1 MFSTTAELQ
10 SLPDLLDVAAAAARE
25 AGAVALAI
33 YHQAEVKQWAKGEDN
48 PLTEADLV
56 VDRLLHER
64 LLADHADFGWLS
76 EETLDDQ
83 SRLEREWVW
92 VVDPIDG
99 TKEFLQK
106 VPHWTISIGL
116 VQRGVPRLGVVYNPT
131 ADLLVAGVVGEGI
144 TANGA
149 PVGLSSTSKLAGAHL
164 VGSRSEQKR
173 GEFDDV
179 RDLYRFEA
187 VGSIAYKLALLA
199 IGRCDLYYTLSPKH
213 EWDICGGHALVA
225 AAGGRVTQKDGAP
238 ILYNQP
244 KAKYR
249 SVVAANPTL
258 HAKLLERLKDA
269 PLSPDLYARKS

>member
-1 MFSTTAELQ
+1 MAGEPSLHHLLTVAE
-10 SLPDLLDVAAAAARE
+10 AAARE
-25 AGAVALAI
+25 AGVVALSI
-33 YHQAEVKQWAKGEDN
+33 SNQAEVKNWEKGKDN
-48 PLTEADLV
+48 PLTEADLA

-64 LLADHADFGWLS
+64 LLAAAPNLGWLS
-76 EETLDDQ
+76 EETLDDPA
-83 SRLEREWVW
+83 RLECDWVW

-116 VQRGVPRLGVVYNPT
+116 VHHGVPRLGVVFNPT
-131 ADLLVAGVVGEGI
+131 EDFLVAGVVGEGI
-144 TANGA
+144 TANGQPVAMA
-149 PVGLSSTSKLAGAHL
+149 PAAELEGAHL

-179 RDLYRFEA
+179 KDLYRFEA

-199 IGRCDLYYTLSPKH
+199 TGRCDIYYTLSPKH
-213 EWDICGGHALVA
+213 EWDICGGHALVV

-244 KAKYR
+244 RAKYR

-258 HAKLLERLKDA
+258 HAKLLARLQDA
-269 PLSPDLYARKS
+269 PLSPDLHAR

>member
-1 MFSTTAELQ
+1 MSSEPIDLQALLVEAE
-10 SLPDLLDVAAAAARE
+10 AAARE
-25 AGAVALAI
+25 AGAIASAI
-33 YHQAEVKQWAKGEDN
+33 YRQAEVKNWEKGEDN
-48 PLTEADLV
+48 PLTEADLA

-76 EETLDDQ
+76 EETLDDPA
-83 SRLEREWVW
+83 RLEREWVW

-116 VQRGVPRLGVVYNPT
+116 VHRGVPQLGVVYNPSEEI
-131 ADLLVAGVVGEGI
+131 LVSGVVGEGI
-144 TANGA
+144 TASGEPA
-149 PVGLSSTSKLAGAHL
+149 GLSTTTDLAGAHL

-179 RDLYRFEA
+179 KELYRFEA

-213 EWDICGGHALVA
+213 EWDICGGHALVV
-225 AAGGRVTQKDGAP
+225 AAGGRVTQKDGEP

-244 KAKYR
+244 HAKYR
-249 SVVAANPTL
+249 SVVAANATL

-269 PLSPDLYARKS
+269 PLSPDRYARR

>member
-1 MFSTTAELQ
+1 MASNEPGGR
-10 SLPDLLDVAAAAARE
+10 SLEGLLEIATRAARA
-25 AGAVALAI
+25 AGRVAREV
-33 YHQAEVKQWAKGEDN
+33 YDQAEVRQWAKGEDN
-48 PLTEADLV
+48 PLTEADLA

-64 LLADHADFGWLS
+64 LLGACPDFGWLS
-76 EETLDDQ
+76 EETVDDPA
-83 SRLEREWVW
+83 RLEREWVW

-116 VQRGVPRLGVVYNPT
+116 VRRGEPVAGVVYNPT
-131 ADLLVAGVVGEGI
+131 RELLVAGVVGEGV
-144 TANGA
+144 TANGEPA
-149 PVGLSSTSKLAGAHL
+149 GLSPATELAGAHL

-179 RDLYRFEA
+179 KDLYRFEA

-199 IGRCDLYYTLSPKH
+199 IGRADLYYTLSPKH
-213 EWDICGGHALVA
+213 EWDICAGHALVV

-244 KAKYR
+244 AAKYR
-249 SVVAANPTL
+249 SVVAANPVL
-258 HAKLLERLKDA
+258 HAKLLERLADA
-269 PLSPDLYARKS
+269 PLSPDRYAR

>member
-1 MFSTTAELQ
+1 MADEQ
-10 SLPDLLDVAAAAARE
+10 SLHHLLTVAEAAARE
-25 AGAVALAI
+25 AGAIASAI
-33 YHQAEVKQWAKGEDN
+33 YNQAEVKQWAKGEDN
-48 PLTEADLV
+48 PLTEADLA

-64 LLADHADFGWLS
+64 LLAAAPEFGWLS
-76 EETLDDQ
+76 EETLDDPA
-83 SRLEREWVW
+83 RLGRDWVW

-116 VQRGVPRLGVVYNPT
+116 VHRGVPQLGVVFNPT
-131 ADLLVAGVVGEGI
+131 EDLLVAGVVGEGT

-149 PVGLSSTSKLAGAHL
+149 PVAMAAAVELAGAHL

-179 RDLYRFEA
+179 ADLYRFEA

-199 IGRCDLYYTLSPKH
+199 TGRCDIYYTLSPKH
-213 EWDICGGHALVA
+213 EWDICGGHALVV

-249 SVVAANPTL
+249 SVVAANATL
-258 HAKLLERLKDA
+258 HAKLLERLKDV
-269 PLSPDLYARKS
+269 PVSPDLHGR

>member
-1 MFSTTAELQ
+1 MLSNEAGGRPLSEL
-10 SLPDLLDVAAAAARE
+10 LEVATRAARA
-25 AGAVALAI
+25 AGEIAREV
-33 YHQAEVKQWAKGEDN
+33 YNQAEVKQWAKGEDN
-48 PLTEADLV
+48 PLTEADLA

-76 EETLDDQ
+76 EETLDDPA
-83 SRLEREWVW
+83 RLEREWVW

-116 VQRGVPRLGVVYNPT
+116 VRRGVPQLGVVFNPT
-131 ADLLVAGVVGEGI
+131 EDLLVAGVVGEGI
-144 TANGA
+144 SANGEPA
-149 PVGLSSTSKLAGAHL
+149 GLSAATELAGAHL

-179 RDLYRFEA
+179 KELYRFEA
-187 VGSIAYKLALLA
+187 VGSIAYKMALLA

-213 EWDICGGHALVA
+213 EWDICGGHALVV
-225 AAGGRVTQKDGAP
+225 AAGGRVTQKGGEA

-244 KAKYR
+244 HAKYR
-249 SVVAANPTL
+249 SVVAANATL

-269 PLSPDLYARKS
+269 PLSPDRYARR

>member
-1 MFSTTAELQ
+1 MVGTL
-10 SLPDLLDVAAAAARE
+10 SLHSLLGIARTVSRE
-25 AGAVALAI
+25 AGVIASAI
-33 YHQAEVKQWAKGEDN
+33 YNQAEVKQWSKGEDN
-48 PLTEADLV
+48 PLTEADLA
-56 VDRLLHER
+56 VDRLLHDR
-64 LLADHADFGWLS
+64 LLAAAPDFGWLS
-76 EETLDDQ
+76 EETLDDP
-83 SRLEREWVW
+83 SRLDRDWVW

-116 VQRGVPRLGVVYNPT
+116 VHRGVPQLGVVFNPT
-131 ADLLVAGVVGEGI
+131 EDLLVAGVVGEGI

-149 PVGLSSTSKLAGAHL
+149 PVAMSAAAELAGAHL

-179 RDLYRFEA
+179 KDLYRFEA
-187 VGSIAYKLALLA
+187 VGSIAYKMTLLA
-199 IGRCDLYYTLSPKH
+199 IGRCDIYYTLSPKH
-213 EWDICGGHALVA
+213 EWGICGGHALVV

-258 HAKLLERLKDA
+258 HDKLLARLKDV
-269 PLSPDLYARKS
+269 PVSPDLYAR